1 MYNSDDLNYDLL
13 ARMMDEDVLGYSL
26 RSEILVGEMDVSRR
40 ILVLDASIF
49 IHFYE
54 KYIRTEGVQV
64 TVDNEGM

>member
-1 MYNSDDLNYDLL
+1 
-13 ARMMDEDVLGYSL
+13 MMDEDVLGYSL

-40 ILVLDASIF
+40 FFVLDASIF